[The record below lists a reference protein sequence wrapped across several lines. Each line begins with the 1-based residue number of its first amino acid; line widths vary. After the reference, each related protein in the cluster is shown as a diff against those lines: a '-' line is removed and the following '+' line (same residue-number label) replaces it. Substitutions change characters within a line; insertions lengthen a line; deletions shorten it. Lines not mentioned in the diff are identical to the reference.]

1 VGRPLQRSQ
10 EQLIPDKLS
19 AGGSLV
25 IRARPKEDES
35 YLGFLLRLA
44 EINSFDTPY
53 WILKIMG
60 AGSSTFR
67 TYSAEASARLSLRL
81 ASLSKLSVKDLEH
94 LYNRPVRGK
103 YLLSFFDHP
112 VPPYLLRPGRPR
124 VCPKCLSQS
133 QYCRKQ
139 WDFAAITSCPTHQIM
154 LLEKCPGC
162 GKPIT
167 WLRRSVSHC
176 RCGTDW
182 RQTQTVRLSK
192 SEIVVSQLIYKE
204 FQLPCPQI
212 LKPRDNNPLYDV
224 DLPSLLSALF
234 LITSQ
239 QEGRNGDTLGKH
251 IFQGELP
258 LKCTEGF

>member
-1 VGRPLQRSQ
+1 MGRPLQRSQ

-94 LYNRPVRGK
+94 LYNHPVRGK

-124 VCPKCLSQS
+124 VCTKCLSQS

-167 WLRRSVSHC
+167 WLRRSVSRC
-176 RCGTDW
+176 RCVTCSPAIRGRACNHPRGLRPVQARASTGHSAEDA
-182 RQTQTVRLSK
+182 
-192 SEIVVSQLIYKE
+192 
-204 FQLPCPQI
+204 
-212 LKPRDNNPLYDV
+212 LKPCCRLRALTSRRPGRPWPCRDCRCRSPV
-224 DLPSLLSALF
+224 RRCGCTAPR
-234 LITSQ
+234 
-239 QEGRNGDTLGKH
+239 GRT
-251 IFQGELP
+251 P
-258 LKCTEGF
+258 